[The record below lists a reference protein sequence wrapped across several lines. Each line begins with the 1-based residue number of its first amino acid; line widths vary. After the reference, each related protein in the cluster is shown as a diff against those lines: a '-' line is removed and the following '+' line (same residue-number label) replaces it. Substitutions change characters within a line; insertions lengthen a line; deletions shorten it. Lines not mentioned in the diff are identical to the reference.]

1 MTELLIVFCKNPLL
15 GQVKTRLAKT
25 LGDEAALAI
34 YLKLVNHTQNVV
46 KDLDVD
52 VAVYYSNY
60 IDTEDSWS
68 NKYIKKLQ
76 RGKDLGE
83 KMFNAISEGLD
94 MGYSSV
100 CLVGTDIYELTPGI
114 ISQAFEK
121 LKKTDVVIGPAQD
134 GGYYLIGM
142 SQPNAPIFD
151 ISQWSTPNV
160 LDETLQLV
168 QRQNLSYT
176 LLETLNDIDEEED
189 LKGTNLY
196 G

>member
-151 ISQWSTPNV
+151 ISQWSTPDV